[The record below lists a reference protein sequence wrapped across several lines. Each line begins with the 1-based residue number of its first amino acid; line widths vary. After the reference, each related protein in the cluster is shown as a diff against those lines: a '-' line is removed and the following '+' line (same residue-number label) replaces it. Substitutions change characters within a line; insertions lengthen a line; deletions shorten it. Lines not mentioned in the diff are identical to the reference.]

1 MKSEATKQKFIQLRA
16 EGLSYAK
23 IGKQLG
29 ISKSTCSSWDDHLA
43 EKIVDLKK
51 DRLQELYEE
60 YGMQKE
66 ARIKSLGK
74 VLNKIDQAIDE
85 ADFAMMTPAQLL
97 DARLK
102 YQKALSNEY
111 VPTTKETDEITMSDL
126 QNRLLALADQAKN
139 NNLNSQSATELQAL
153 TLIINET
160 YHRSKEEHTDQAFG
174 LDSILENM

>member
-1 MKSEATKQKFIQLRA
+1 MKSDATKQKFIQLRA

-23 IGKQLG
+23 ISDQLHL
-29 ISKSTCSSWDDHLA
+29 SKATCSKWESKFTEEVA
-43 EKIVDLKK
+43 ELKK

-66 ARIKSLGK
+66 ARIKALGK
-74 VLNKIDQAIDE
+74 VLNKIDDAIDD
-85 ADFAMMTPAQLL
+85 ADFSAMTPAQLL

-111 VPTTKETDEITMSDL
+111 VPTTNSSPSITMGDL
-126 QNRLLALADQAKN
+126 QSRLLTLADQAEH
-139 NNLNSQSATELQAL
+139 NNLNDQSAKELQAL

-160 YHRSKEEHTDQAFG
+160 YHRSKMEHTDHDLG
-174 LDSILENM
+174 LDLLGL

>member
-1 MKSEATKQKFIQLRA
+1 MKSAATKQKFIQLRA

-23 IGKQLG
+23 ISEQLH
-29 ISKSTCSSWDDHLA
+29 ISKSTCSSWDDQLA

-74 VLNKIDQAIDE
+74 VLNKIDQAIDD
-85 ADFAMMTPAQLL
+85 ADFSAMTPAQLL

-111 VPTTKETDEITMSDL
+111 VPTTDSTGTITMDEL
-126 QNRLLALADQAKN
+126 QSRLLSLADQAKN
-139 NNLNSQSATELQAL
+139 NDLNAQSAKELQAL
-153 TLIINET
+153 TLVINET
-160 YHRSKEEHTDQAFG
+160 YHRAKMEHTDHSLG
-174 LDSILENM
+174 LDLLDRL